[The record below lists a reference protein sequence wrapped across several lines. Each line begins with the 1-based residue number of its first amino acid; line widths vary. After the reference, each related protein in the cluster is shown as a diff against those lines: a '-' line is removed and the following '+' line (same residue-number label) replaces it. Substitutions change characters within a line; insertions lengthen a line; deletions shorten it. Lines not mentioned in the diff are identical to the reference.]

1 MRNFLVV
8 LAALILGTTSAIA
21 NDAALGLWKSE
32 PGETG
37 GYIHVQITN
46 CGEKLC
52 GEIIDVVENDNDT
65 IIGEDIILNMK
76 IRGDGYYYGGT
87 IWAPDQDK
95 TYRSNMTLSGD
106 SLTVRGCVAFVLCRS
121 QKWTRIK

>member
-1 MRNFLVV
+1 MRNFLMVF
-8 LAALILGTTSAIA
+8 AALILGTTSAIA

-37 GYIHVQITN
+37 GYIHVQITD

-52 GEIIDVVENDNDT
+52 GEIVDVVENDNDT

-121 QKWTRIK
+121 QNWTRIK

>member
-1 MRNFLVV
+1 MRNFLMV
-8 LAALILGTTSAIA
+8 LAALIFGTTSAIA
-21 NDAALGLWKSE
+21 NDGALGLWKSE

-52 GEIIDVVENDNDT
+52 GEIIDVVENDNDK

-95 TYRSNMTLSGD
+95 TYRSNMPLNGD
-106 SLTVRGCVAFVLCRS
+106 NLTVRGCVAFVLCRS
-121 QKWTRIK
+121 QNWTRIK

>member
-1 MRNFLVV
+1 MRNFLMV
-8 LAALILGTTSAIA
+8 LAVLIFGTTSAIA
-21 NDAALGLWKSE
+21 NDGALGVWKSE

-52 GEIIDVVENDNDT
+52 GEIIDVVENDNDK

-87 IWAPDQDK
+87 IWAPDRVEDTETRQGPRCPLE
-95 TYRSNMTLSGD
+95 RS
-106 SLTVRGCVAFVLCRS
+106 
-121 QKWTRIK
+121 

>member
-1 MRNFLVV
+1 MRNFLTV
-8 LAALILGTTSAIA
+8 LAALLLGTTSAIA

-52 GEIIDVVENDNDT
+52 GEIID
-65 IIGEDIILNMK
+65 
-76 IRGDGYYYGGT
+76 
-87 IWAPDQDK
+87 DQ
-95 TYRSNMTLSGD
+95 TLGLGPSN
-106 SLTVRGCVAFVLCRS
+106 RCR
-121 QKWTRIK
+121 TANFLL

>member
-95 TYRSNMTLSGD
+95 TYRSNMTLSGNN
-106 SLTVRGCVAFVLCRS
+106 LTVRGCVAFVLCRS

>member
-1 MRNFLVV
+1 MRNFLMV

-52 GEIIDVVENDNDT
+52 GEIVDVVENDNDT

-95 TYRSNMTLSGD
+95 TYRSNMTLNAD
-106 SLTVRGCVAFVLCRS
+106 SLTVKGCVAFVLCRS
-121 QKWTRIK
+121 QNWTRIK

>member
-1 MRNFLVV
+1 MKKFLMV
-8 LAALILGTTSAIA
+8 LAALVLGTTGATA

-37 GYIHVQITN
+37 GYIHVQISS

-95 TYRSNMTLSGD
+95 TYRSNMTLNGD

-121 QKWTRIK
+121 QNWTRIE

>member
-8 LAALILGTTSAIA
+8 LAALILGTSSAIA

-37 GYIHVQITN
+37 GYIHVQITK

-95 TYRSNMTLSGD
+95 TYRSNMTLNGD

-121 QKWTRIK
+121 QNWTRIK

>member
-1 MRNFLVV
+1 MKKFLMV
-8 LAALILGTTSAIA
+8 LAALVLGTTGATA

-37 GYIHVQITN
+37 GYIHVQISS

-95 TYRSNMTLSGD
+95 TYRSNMTLNGD
-106 SLTVRGCVAFVLCRS
+106 SLTVRGCVALVFCRS
-121 QKWTRIK
+121 QNWTRIE

>member
-1 MRNFLVV
+1 MRNFLMV
-8 LAALILGTTSAIA
+8 LAVLIFGTTSAIA
-21 NDAALGLWKSE
+21 NDGALGLWKSE

-52 GEIIDVVENDNDT
+52 GEIIDVVENDNDK

-76 IRGDGYYYGGT
+76 VRGDGYYYGGT

-95 TYRSNMTLSGD
+95 TYRSNMTLNGD
-106 SLTVRGCVAFVLCRS
+106 NLTVRGCVAFVLCRS
-121 QKWTRIK
+121 QNWTRIK

>member
-1 MRNFLVV
+1 MRNFLMV
-8 LAALILGTTSAIA
+8 LAVLIFGTTSAIA
-21 NDAALGLWKSE
+21 NDGALGVWKSE

-52 GEIIDVVENDNDT
+52 GEIIDVVENDNDK

-76 IRGDGYYYGGT
+76 I
-87 IWAPDQDK
+87 
-95 TYRSNMTLSGD
+95 
-106 SLTVRGCVAFVLCRS
+106 
-121 QKWTRIK
+121 

>member
-8 LAALILGTTSAIA
+8 FAALILGTTSAIA

-52 GEIIDVVENDNDT
+52 GEIVDVVENDNDA

-95 TYRSNMTLSGD
+95 TYRSNMTLNGD

-121 QKWTRIK
+121 QNWTRIK

>member
-1 MRNFLVV
+1 MRKLLIV
-8 LAALILGTTSAIA
+8 LAALVLGTTGAIA

-37 GYIHVQITN
+37 GYIHVQIAN

-52 GEIIDVVENDNDT
+52 GKIVDVIGNDNNK
-65 IIGEDIILNMK
+65 IIGKDIILNMK
-76 IRGDGYYYGGT
+76 IQGDGRYFGGT

-95 TYRSNMTLSGD
+95 TYRSQMKLAGD
-106 SLTVRGCVAFVLCRS
+106 DLTVKGCVAFVLCRS
-121 QKWTRIK
+121 QSWTRIK

>member
-1 MRNFLVV
+1 MRNFFMV
-8 LAALILGTTSAIA
+8 LAALVLGTTSAIA

-95 TYRSNMTLSGD
+95 TYRSNMTLKGD

-121 QKWTRIK
+121 QNWTRIK

>member
-1 MRNFLVV
+1 MRNFLMVF
-8 LAALILGTTSAIA
+8 AALILGTTSAIA

-37 GYIHVQITN
+37 GYIHVKITN

-52 GEIIDVVENDNDT
+52 GEIVDVVENDNDT

-95 TYRSNMTLSGD
+95 TYRSNMTLNGD

-121 QKWTRIK
+121 QNWTRIK

>member
-8 LAALILGTTSAIA
+8 LAALIFGTTSAIA

-65 IIGEDIILNMK
+65 IIGEDIRLNMK

>member
-1 MRNFLVV
+1 MRNFLTV
-8 LAALILGTTSAIA
+8 LAALLLGTTSAIA

-121 QKWTRIK
+121 QNWTRIK

>member
-37 GYIHVQITN
+37 GYIHVQITK

-95 TYRSNMTLSGD
+95 TYRSNMTLNGD

-121 QKWTRIK
+121 QNWTRIK

>member
-1 MRNFLVV
+1 MRNFLMVF
-8 LAALILGTTSAIA
+8 AALILGTTSAIA

-52 GEIIDVVENDNDT
+52 GEIVDVVENDNDT

>member
-52 GEIIDVVENDNDT
+52 GEIVDVVENDNDT